1 MEQLPVGDIIIGD
14 RIIIERKTTRD
25 LLDSLVDGR
34 LLSQC
39 RRLYYSATRP
49 LLIIE
54 GVDIF
59 DTRAVHP
66 NAVQGALSWITLDLG
81 LSVMMTR
88 STLETALFISMTAKR
103 EEKFLKDIESKQKKS
118 TLLQKSSI
126 TTPKQIHHGN
136 LSNRWRRTEIRQTV
150 KILTSIDTIGP
161 KTAHKLAT
169 MKLNIAKLATLNF
182 ETLNEIEHLSIAQ
195 AKAIYLALH
204 SQPPMTNALVFS

>member
-1 MEQLPVGDIIIGD
+1 
-14 RIIIERKTTRD
+14 
-25 LLDSLVDGR
+25 
-34 LLSQC
+34 
-39 RRLYYSATRP
+39 

-66 NAVQGALSWITLDLG
+66 NAVQGALSWITLELG

-103 EEKFLKDIESKQKKS
+103 EEKFLKDIESKQQKS
-118 TLLQKSSI
+118 TLLERSSI
-126 TTPKQIHHGN
+126 TKPNQIHHGN
-136 LSNRWRRTEIRQTV
+136 LSNSWRRTEIRQTV
-150 KILTSIDTIGP
+150 KILTAIDTIGP
-161 KTAHKLAT
+161 KTAHKLAA
-169 MKLNIAKLATLNF
+169 MELNIAKLTTLNF
-182 ETLNEIEHLSIAQ
+182 DKLNEIEHLSIAQ